1 MATTTLPADL
11 PTGLPTDIEDLLRL
25 ADETGAALAPLAA
38 DVDAGR
44 STGHAAYRVLRDAG
58 LLGLLVPRAAGG
70 AGLGF
75 ADYSRVLAVLGAHNG
90 AAALGFNMHN
100 VAIGSLCESAT
111 TPLPPAA
118 DAFRSWLYDEVI
130 RGRRMFA
137 SATSE
142 AGSGAKLRGVRT
154 TYRLSP
160 DGRGF
165 VLSGEKS
172 FVSLAGVADY
182 YVVAARAEGTEGSG
196 EVSHFVVAADDPGV
210 SFGEVHSLSAMY
222 GTSTAGMVLDDV
234 PVPRSR
240 LFLGVEGMSMY
251 KLVREPHW
259 MISGYTGA
267 YLGIAEAILRFT
279 TDHVAASPKRAGSPV
294 LQRELG
300 RMSARL
306 SAARALVHE
315 AGARIDGSRGTLD
328 ANAAVHA
335 AKYVVSEVGPAL
347 AQDAVRICG
356 SAAVS
361 RSQPLERLLREASF
375 ASVMPAKPEEC
386 LEYLGKAAL
395 GVNLYDATAF
405 DW

>member
-1 MATTTLPADL
+1 MAMSLPTELLPAEFD
-11 PTGLPTDIEDLLRL
+11 ELLDV
-25 ADETGAALAPLAA
+25 AEATGAALAPFAA
-38 DVDAGR
+38 EVDAGR
-44 STGHAAYRVLRDAG
+44 STGHETYRVLREAG
-58 LLGLLVPRAAGG
+58 LLGLLVPREAGG

-75 ADYSRVLAVLGAHNG
+75 AAYSRVLAVLGAHNG

-100 VAIGSLCESAT
+100 VAIGSLCESAG

-118 DAFRSWLYDEVI
+118 EAFRSWLFDEVVH
-130 RGRRMFA
+130 GRKLFA

-154 TYRLSP
+154 SYRRTE
-160 DGRGF
+160 DGGY
-165 VLSGEKS
+165 VITGEKS

-196 EVSHFVVAADDPGV
+196 EVSHFVVAADDRGV
-210 SFGEVHSLSAMY
+210 GFGEVHSLSAMY
-222 GTSTAGMVLDDV
+222 GTSTAGMTLDAV
-234 PVPRSR
+234 TVPRSR
-240 LFLGVEGMSMY
+240 LFLGVEGMSLY

-259 MISGYTGA
+259 MIAGYTGA

-279 TDHVAASPKRAGSPV
+279 TDHVAASPRRAASPV

-306 SAARALVHE
+306 SAARALVAE
-315 AGARIDGSRGTLD
+315 AGARVDAARGSAE

-335 AKYVVSEVGPAL
+335 AKYVVGETGPAL

-356 SAAVS
+356 SVAVS
-361 RSQPLERLLREASF
+361 RSQPLERLVREASF